1 MMTSECKSATL
12 RLAEVVQ
19 GIRGDIK
26 EDSLP
31 HKMWL
36 NGVQVYPKQNA
47 ELNTEAPQIMFAPAS
62 LNELIMQFF
71 LYLLQLLRSGSL
83 LEGNSVQL
91 L

>member
-1 MMTSECKSATL
+1 MMTCECKSATL
-12 RLAEVVQ
+12 RLAEVEQ

-36 NGVQVYPKQNA
+36 KGVQVYPEQSRDEYRGKSR
-47 ELNTEAPQIMFAPAS
+47 IMFAPAS

-71 LYLLQLLRSGSL
+71 LYR
-83 LEGNSVQL
+83 
-91 L
+91 

>member
-47 ELNTEAPQIMFAPAS
+47 ELNTQAS
-62 LNELIMQFF
+62 H
-71 LYLLQLLRSGSL
+71 G
-83 LEGNSVQL
+83 
-91 L
+91 